1 MCNYIIP
8 LKFKAGEFKFNEI
21 ETGAGDCLTLDYNNE
36 YQLITYNVPLYGGEA
51 RLYTVPRELMPEAL
65 TAVYDNNGNIEK
77 VELSGTRLIYIRY
90 RNIMMPE
97 RVILKFVK
105 AEADKISDVII
116 KRKQTLKRIFIE
128 RFYDGEAVDIAVKT
142 ATVEEAQAVIDE
154 YDGKI
159 TAADNSGNFPI
170 ENRLEL
176 DRETLGVM
184 LMCTDNLLKS
194 RLYNKAAETFAERI
208 KSRVLKKIK
217 TTEDFRFI
225 SEEYD

>member
-1 MCNYIIP
+1 MSNYKIP
-8 LKFKAGEFKFNEI
+8 LNFKAGKFKLDEI
-21 ETGAGDCLTLDYNNE
+21 ETDAGDCLEFDYNNE
-36 YQLITYNVPLYGGEA
+36 YQLITYNVPKYGGEA
-51 RLYTVPRELMPEAL
+51 RLYTVPRELMPDAL
-65 TAVYDNNGNIEK
+65 TVVYDGNGTIER
-77 VELSGTRLIYIRY
+77 VELSGTRLIYIY
-90 RNIMMPE
+90 YKSVMVPE
-97 RVILKFVK
+97 RVIMKFVK

-116 KRKQTLKRIFIE
+116 KRKQTLQRIFIE
-128 RFYDGEAVDIAVKT
+128 KFYDGEAVDIAVKT
-142 ATVEEAQAVIDE
+142 ATPEEVQAFIDK

-184 LMCTDNLLKS
+184 LMCTDNRLKN

-208 KSRVLKKIK
+208 KSHVLKKIR